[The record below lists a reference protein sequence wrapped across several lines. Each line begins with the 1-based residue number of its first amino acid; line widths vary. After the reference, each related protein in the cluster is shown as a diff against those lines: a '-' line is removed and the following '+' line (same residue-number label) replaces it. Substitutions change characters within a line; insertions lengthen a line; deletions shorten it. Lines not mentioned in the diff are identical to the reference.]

1 MKIGDRIFG
10 MICLG
15 LSFWLIIE
23 ALRYDYMTKF
33 TPGPGF
39 APFWVGVL
47 LGLFSLYLVIDS
59 YMRKIGEKDEK
70 RVLPERSSLQRIG
83 LIILILVGYTIVLLP
98 IGFLLSTLALVFL
111 LLYFLEKYSIGK
123 SLLYSAMF
131 GGGSFLLFQYWMEV
145 ELPKCWLGLGF

>member
-1 MKIGDRIFG
+1 MKIGDRVFG

-47 LGLFSLYLVIDS
+47 LGLFSLYLIVDS
-59 YMRKIGEKDEK
+59 YVRKNGENDDKSI
-70 RVLPERSSLQRIG
+70 LPKRSSLQRIG
-83 LIILILVGYTIVLLP
+83 LIILILIGYTIVLMP
-98 IGFLLSTLALVFL
+98 FGFLLSTLALVFL
-111 LLYFLEKYSIGK
+111 LLYFLEKYSIVK
-123 SLLYSAMF
+123 SFLYSAMF
-131 GGGSFLLFQYWMEV
+131 GGGCFLLFQYWMEV

>member
-1 MKIGDRIFG
+1 MRIGDRVFG
-10 MICLG
+10 MICLV
-15 LSFWLIIE
+15 LSIWLIME

-47 LGLFSLYLVIDS
+47 LGLFSLYLIVDS
-59 YMRKIGEKDEK
+59 YRRKIGEKDAK
-70 RVLPERSSLQRIG
+70 SALPEKKSLQRIG
-83 LIILILVGYTIVLLP
+83 LIILILVSYTIVLMP

-123 SLLYSAMF
+123 SLSYSALF
-131 GGGSFLLFQYWMEV
+131 GGGAFLLFQYWLEV
-145 ELPKCWLGLGF
+145 DLPKCWLGLGF

>member
-1 MKIGDRIFG
+1 MKIGDRVFG

-23 ALRYDYMTKF
+23 ALRYDFLTKF

-47 LGLFSLYLVIDS
+47 LGLFSLYLIVDS
-59 YMRKIGEKDEK
+59 YMRKSGEKDDK
-70 RVLPERSSLQRIG
+70 PVLPERSSLQRVG
-83 LIILILVGYTIVLLP
+83 LITLILIGYTIVLMP
-98 IGFLLSTLALVFL
+98 VGFLLSTLALVFV
-111 LLYFLEKYSIGK
+111 LLYFLEKYSIVK
-123 SLLYSAMF
+123 SLLYSTLF
-131 GGGSFLLFQYWMEV
+131 GAGAFLLFQYWLEV

>member
-1 MKIGDRIFG
+1 M
-10 MICLG
+10 
-15 LSFWLIIE
+15 
-23 ALRYDYMTKF
+23 
-33 TPGPGF
+33 
-39 APFWVGVL
+39 
-47 LGLFSLYLVIDS
+47 
-59 YMRKIGEKDEK
+59 
-70 RVLPERSSLQRIG
+70 QRIG

>member
-1 MKIGDRIFG
+1 MKIGDRVFG

-23 ALRYDYMTKF
+23 ALRYDYTTKF

-47 LGLFSLYLVIDS
+47 LGLFSLYLIVDS
-59 YMRKIGEKDEK
+59 YWRKSGGKDEK
-70 RVLPERSSLQRIG
+70 PVLPKRSSLQRIG
-83 LIILILVGYTIVLLP
+83 LIILILVGYTIALMPL
-98 IGFLLSTLALVFL
+98 GFLLSTLALVFL

-123 SLLYSAMF
+123 SLLYSALF
-131 GGGSFLLFQYWMEV
+131 GGGAFLLFQYWMEV
-145 ELPKCWLGLGF
+145 DLPQCWLGLGF

>member
-1 MKIGDRIFG
+1 MKIGDRVFG

-15 LSFWLIIE
+15 LSIWLIIE

-47 LGLFSLYLVIDS
+47 LGLFSLYLIVDS
-59 YMRKIGEKDEK
+59 YMRKSAEKDEK
-70 RVLPERSSLQRIG
+70 PVLPERSSLQRIG
-83 LIILILVGYTIVLLP
+83 LIILILIGYTVVLMP
-98 IGFLLSTLALVFL
+98 IGFLLSTLALVFV
-111 LLYFLEKYSIGK
+111 LLYFLEKYSIVK
-123 SLLYSAMF
+123 SLLYSTIF
-131 GGGSFLLFQYWMEV
+131 GAGAFLLFQYWLEV

>member
-1 MKIGDRIFG
+1 MKTGDRVFG

-39 APFWVGVL
+39 APLWVGIL
-47 LGLFSLYLVIDS
+47 LGLFSLYLIVDS
-59 YMRKIGEKDEK
+59 YRGKSGGKEEKP
-70 RVLPERSSLQRIG
+70 VLPGRSSLQRVG
-83 LIILILVGYTIVLLP
+83 LIILILAGYTVVLMP
-98 IGFLLSTLALVFL
+98 VGFLLSTLALVFL

-123 SLLYSAMF
+123 SLLYSVMF
-131 GGGSFLLFQYWMEV
+131 GGGAFLLFQYWMEV
-145 ELPKCWLGLGF
+145 DLPKCWLGLGF

>member
-1 MKIGDRIFG
+1 MRIGDRVFG

-23 ALRYDYMTKF
+23 ARRYDYTTRF

-47 LGLFSLYLVIDS
+47 LGLFSLYLIVDS
-59 YMRKIGEKDEK
+59 YMRKIKEKDVK
-70 RVLPERSSLQRIG
+70 PVLPGRSSLQRIG
-83 LIILILVGYTIVLLP
+83 LIILILVGYTIVLMP
-98 IGFLLSTLALVFL
+98 IGFLLSTLTLAFL

-131 GGGSFLLFQYWMEV
+131 SGGAFLLFQYWMEV
-145 ELPKCWLGLGF
+145 DLPKAWLGLGF